1 MFALGKSKNV
11 VAVDIGSY
19 AVKAVELDI
28 KAKGDSVRYQVARA
42 GHATLPRDAIVE
54 GTIIDSAAVAEA
66 LNAALAA
73 GKIANKN
80 ILISL
85 SGSSVIIKKIALP
98 QMKPEEMAE
107 SIVWEAKHNIPYPF
121 EETSVDYA
129 VLNPNPASPEDNL
142 EILLV
147 AVKKEK
153 ITSYSSVVYQA
164 RKNLMAVEVD
174 GFGLMNSYEIN
185 YPELFREKTVALVN
199 LGAHVTNIVVIER
212 GIPQMFRDLDLG
224 GFFFTENLSKEMDIS
239 FEEAEKLLQGA
250 PAGAH
255 NPEQFNDI
263 LERNI
268 GDMLVEVDKTLSYY
282 TGENSRM
289 KRIESIF
296 LSGGLAG
303 LKRMTG
309 AFERAFQTPTRLLD
323 PFRHIHYNESRLN
336 PAYYQKLPLV
346 FAVATGLAT
355 RTMDKQK

>member
-1 MFALGKSKNV
+1 MFGLGKSKNI

-19 AVKAVELDI
+19 AVKAIELDA
-28 KAKGDSVRYQVARA
+28 KKKGDAFRYQVLRA
-42 GHATLPRDAIVE
+42 GYETLPRDAIVE
-54 GTIIDSAAVAEA
+54 GTIIDSTAVADA
-66 LNAALAA
+66 LKSALAA
-73 GKIANKN
+73 GKITNRN

-85 SGSSVIIKKIALP
+85 SGNSVIVKKIALP
-98 QMKPEEMAE
+98 QMKPEEMSE
-107 SIVWEAKHNIPYPF
+107 SIIWEAKHNIPYPF

-129 VLNPNPASPEDNL
+129 VLNPNPSSPDDNL
-142 EILLV
+142 DILLV

-153 ITSYSSVVYQA
+153 ITAYSNVVYQA
-164 RKNLMAVEVD
+164 QKNLVAVEVD
-174 GFGLMNSYEIN
+174 GFGLINSYEIN

-199 LGAHVTNIVVIER
+199 LGAHVTNIVVVER
-212 GIPQMFRDLDLG
+212 GIPQTFRDLDLG

-239 FEEAEKLLQGA
+239 FEDAEQLLQGA
-250 PAGAH
+250 PAGGH

-268 GDMLVEVDKTLSYY
+268 GDMLVEVDKTLSFH
-282 TGENSRM
+282 TAENART
-289 KRIESIF
+289 KRIDFIF

-336 PAYYQKLPLV
+336 PSYYQKLPLV

-355 RTMDKQK
+355 RTMDK

>member
-1 MFALGKSKNV
+1 MFGLGKSKNI

-28 KAKGDSVRYQVARA
+28 KKKGESLRYQVVRA
-42 GHATLPRDAIVE
+42 GYETLPRDAIVE
-54 GTIIDSAAVAEA
+54 GTIIDSTSVSDAVKSA
-66 LNAALAA
+66 LES
-73 GKIANKN
+73 GKITNKN

-85 SGSSVIIKKIALP
+85 SGSSVIVKKIALP

-129 VLNPNPASPEDNL
+129 ILNPNPASPEDNL
-142 EILLV
+142 DIMLV

-153 ITSYSSVVYQA
+153 ITAYSNVIYQA
-164 RKNLMAVEVD
+164 QKNLVAVEVD
-174 GFGLMNSYEIN
+174 GFGLLNCYEIN
-185 YPELFREKTVALVN
+185 YPELFPEKTAALVN
-199 LGAHVTNIVVIER
+199 MGAHVTNIIVVER
-212 GIPQMFRDLDLG
+212 GIPQVLRDLDLG

-250 PAGAH
+250 PAGSH
-255 NPEQFNDI
+255 NPEQLNDI

-268 GDMLVEVDKTLSYY
+268 SDMLAEVDKTLSFH
-282 TGENSRM
+282 TAEGART
-289 KRIESIF
+289 KKIDFIF

-323 PFRHIHYNESRLN
+323 PFRHIQYNESRLN

-355 RTMDKQK
+355 RTMDK